1 MRHRERGSGREGQG
15 VREEG
20 TGRHRDSLHNWSR
33 GTGMDSLHNWSR
45 GTGMDSLHNWSR
57 GTGIHSTIGA
67 EVFKFFFIV
76 YYSLHNFTSI
86 TLLFTTLFTRI
97 HYTISLL
104 FSLKTIKLIFFYILR
119 EIIIYP
125 LQKKKTHLNN
135 TTTRYII

>member
-20 TGRHRDSLHNWSR
+20 TGRHR
-33 GTGMDSLHNWSR
+33 DSLHNWSR